1 MQDYFRLNKNQ
12 QGSSLFMK
20 SDAGSRIGPDDE
32 SYSFDAQNR
41 GMPLGIK
48 TTAQGIEHFTNWES
62 IANSIEAKNFA
73 RFDDSQPTSLKFSTM
88 EQIPSRSRVNA
99 DDSLGFATDIAGGR
113 RKVEFTDTWTPNDIK
128 ILDDIAFV
136 AQDEY
141 TDIHRKDIVLA
152 GPSTDGR
159 RDRPQALKQFF
170 NVEQFTPGAGGKDPG
185 AGADDGTGTASWT
198 SSGSWASNFEGS
210 SPTGDITVTYTPSTS
225 TWTLNAVVPNDGG
238 WGGTITGTK
247 VQNACSCTGGG
258 CASTQVSIPVTGTHY
273 CGGFGP
279 GGSETY
285 SGFFVFDLTP
295 SSSAGEDCT
304 DAILLSYASD
314 SYMSSGGCSIGF
326 SVSSETYNGYVPSG
340 GGGGGTETG
349 NDAIITSIR
358 RVGTLGFETQALH
371 FDFDKVYSTDS
382 ESFTD
387 EPGAHNFTSDFDSYS
402 SAIIKVT
409 LAKNGTGESKLP
421 KNMYFMF
428 GGAIEGGAEF
438 NVKSPNGQTE
448 TIKKAYLNSKDIK
461 FYSPARNIG
470 QTDPSP
476 RISNCKLENFRDWK
490 QAGYPEVTGFNR
502 AINEQ
507 FEGDQD
513 LKFLND
519 RIVGYY
525 YLVIGQPENIRT
537 INGKRLIKESYS
549 VGIQFS
555 IQDNWGQDQTFDGTF
570 DDFELFKNTTQAEGS
585 SIRSKSLEVDEVKIM
600 KFQPVRKCGKVDIY
614 ARKRGIISSLVAN
627 SATSTGHNLNTNDVI
642 KISSAVFDG
651 GQNGVADIH
660 PLNGNKFVKK
670 IDDDTFE
677 IYDDQ
682 FFREP
687 TSTLNLK
694 TTDGVVWT
702 CISNNFGSLGQSWD
716 YYGTMFSP
724 TGRNGYSYTDAGSTN
739 FLAAKDSFFT
749 TKRIKSFFESSSPA
763 SSEGTLARK
772 NNYTGKEDSKTINL
786 EMGKF
791 SNYGSDGL
799 GDSQFARAGIG
810 PLGSWVNTNLGKDLE
825 DNIPITF
832 SENYTTPL
840 DDPKRGMQ
848 DFFPYYC
855 QDDLSHFVLPNA
867 SKEGEDIRS
876 PYPGMRFG
884 SSMDLKFSHNSG
896 NSKVYTLAV
905 GERGSDVSVDLFGQI
920 PQEQL
925 FEKPS
930 MEWNGS
936 ELQQTFKPKVL
947 PYYLPYGRTHLISIT
962 IDQYGKISDIA
973 HEDTVFGGGN
983 SISNYGKN
991 DTVGIEYNPW
1001 STFESLY
1008 RVRNYRFYQD
1018 PAMGI
1023 SDEGNSVAVSFANI
1037 SDFNETLGTLAR
1049 NSGGTKRLS
1058 SRYWLRSLLVH
1069 WDGQNI
1075 SNRYSRQ
1082 EDGSGPNFN
1091 NVLDRNLVADRKTI
1105 PSTSFFGEEVLTR
1118 FGEGAG
1124 LKMVDRF
1131 GDPNDDLFGDPSV
1144 IQYWAVFPW
1153 IDSFGKSVAIK
1164 NDISLDLGDLDP
1176 TTYPAASPKTVILS
1190 ASRSKSQV
1198 DMTNAA
1204 EQPVLASNANLT
1216 VEETTSELGQITAHF
1231 LYKDSSNVYRNVDYI
1246 PFNSGGSRGGRFAT
1260 GEAIFKNS
1268 KPGTD
1273 FEIEYSKL
1281 MPGTAG
1287 GVGMAEVITSSELS
1301 CSKIIWNDDYIVW
1314 SEQNLAEG
1322 NSIIHL
1328 FTFDGKFKPAKSISK
1343 PFDLEKLDET
1353 ISSASYVG
1361 EGFGL
1366 DFKYQDRLFISNAL
1380 SQTDEGGNLIP
1391 GVSGLEG
1398 HFIDQIFVYEMLRNV
1413 STFEQSQK
1421 ILPAIDDSREDYY
1434 SEYFKSAQY
1443 LLPYLIP
1450 VKNAFNHDNNPLSTS
1465 VWDIDLTNRYDLSGK
1480 KIILKDALEYSV
1492 FDRDYSQNESFSIS
1506 EPYSARV
1513 PIYLGISE
1521 DTSIKRLKSTSS
1533 LSYNYIPQST
1543 TEYDCANSGGSVSE
1557 FRVNKTPV
1565 FFFNLPLD
1573 SLDMVEDVTINFDI
1587 LEEDIFSA
1595 FQTNTNS
1602 EDTNNI
1608 IPRLVLYSKDPR
1620 STIIENGPATNG
1632 SGSTSYPQYEDGLW
1646 SRPRWDAGPDS
1657 EYYSD
1662 MYPGYYRGGA
1672 QDLFFYGRLPGSFIR
1687 TGTMQFPQRQ
1697 TLGYLYGGN
1706 INLGEYYDLTAGSRG
1721 GGEAGDPAWIAPDV
1735 YQHFTAQQRQ
1745 HVLPY
1750 AKIFLPEANS
1760 TGYSVTLSAQDIRNF
1775 VIKGSLVKDNID
1787 NRPTTVAGSFSDT
1800 ANLYEGAG
1808 NITYTLAIGF
1818 ALTNVNSFNIATG
1831 QTQHE
1836 EPSLGFDVGPIRYIH
1851 TTDSNGR
1858 NFPDARYPYSFDVN
1872 FYENTANGAEVSYT
1886 DLGLNQLNYELRA
1899 KVRNLDASVSKKRLL
1914 SRRYR
1919 NTFHKIAV
1927 FRYDEEER
1935 DSVREVYIDGGEA
1948 KIYSQFGANKLVPV
1962 PEANRDRF
1970 EGKELA
1976 YGFNDKRFGSTSLKK
1991 FNPVI
1996 AIGES
2001 FASSDSAE
2009 VKDGSFSKS
2018 LQIVNSENIFNSYRG
2033 TSSNIYLD
2041 SDTGNLEYVSPPTG
2055 YVIGESFFDSNT
2067 LFGGF
2072 DIQSPEYLSLFI
2084 NSNPTAKGYADLTLS
2099 KVHQIQNVN
2108 TNLVVDGF
2116 TTLNK
2121 ATSLWTGVNE
2131 FKQGKDLFLR
2141 ALLDNKD
2148 MSLFTFEIAPSAV
2161 ATLFTDAPDVTG
2173 DITLIIAPPVT
2184 ASGNLFTV
2192 GPILNTG
2199 SIPLNIQSHANI
2211 SKGATLSSS
2220 GVFFD
2225 SDFSNLYTV
2234 ASVPEF
2240 KTATLAM
2247 NPVNSGSMPLFIV
2260 KHPEA
2265 TGVMNL
2271 SIASKASGVQGFN
2284 LFTGDQFDVHERFSD
2299 LFIKSQ
2305 QFASGQ
2311 AVLYNEGF
2319 LDTANSNKDTNTTV
2333 AASLSNELFDRG
2345 GAFGEGKEN
2354 AISKTLSGRT
2364 YQSNSVVCSPI
2375 NQGLYTKNRM
2385 RYDRSSRDSLWFM
2398 SANLRSPVVVDGL
2411 ESTDPALVNSTLGG
2425 QNLIRPFYENNNKQ
2439 DKVQENNSTI
2449 KNEAYDLN
2457 DDYLVKACLIGNSI
2471 QLDMYTVNEDGSV
2484 SQQGEK
2490 NKNGIIRSY
2499 PANSA
2504 AQANEPNDGI
2514 LDAFYELRNDL
2525 YEQVKIIHDKDFAKS
2540 DIVLENSQI
2549 SVNDLKLSSN
2559 NKCAMSFRIRLDY
2572 RKDLTVYST
2581 TFNVITIFRITGYQ
2595 NLETGFASDEDYN
2608 FLIFQETGEDTNKQ
2622 NSGYNVA
2629 FDYQDLYFDRRG
2641 ISQGSDGEVWRSLA
2655 SDGYSSS
2662 ERVVKFSDLSDS
2674 SYYATNAAYVT
2685 EDQRKTGFGYPIKIF
2700 DEHNTNNRIMLV
2712 GATLFDPYMFNTL
2725 EDSHATNAMGAVY
2738 IYKKSVASQTW
2749 TYHGAVYSKGFTS
2762 DNVLSNLSSYRG
2774 GQLSTRQSALFGY
2787 DFDYNEDILVVSEPG
2802 GDGSEV
2808 VNAGKAYAFDISST
2822 PVLVKTYSA
2831 SDISLP
2837 NGSSISSG
2845 DSFGSNIVILGKEDV
2860 LSWSDA
2866 TLSQDID
2873 LGFNKYQNDSTIYNL
2888 RNNSVF
2894 GLSYENSEGVLSFV
2908 PSSIEAEI
2916 NPYNAGG
2923 LNSFSE
2929 DNIYR
2934 WSRIVSIKKFKA
2946 RSQDRLLVVREFSL
2960 KLNAGSA
2967 SDVANKSIRVQKLSV
2982 VNLDRSPN
2990 GTLFIKGPSSDNNL
3004 APLYS
3009 LGLGP
3014 SGFAP
3019 LVIPPPRISLTGIAP
3034 LFVNNLSFN
3043 QKMSLMTERVDN
3055 PYFTLNIDGIVGGV
3069 DSQTN
3074 LFVRN
3079 QELNNNTT
3087 LVTMPSAAS
3096 DNVAVST
3103 FVQGSI
3109 AASDIGITTLFVG
3122 KEVNS
3127 NELVSLYMQTWPEG
3141 SNFTPGSLLGQEIT
3155 TLSISG
3161 MFENAFADPQLGGVN
3176 FYMNAPIKASGVGFM
3191 PNVVKTEMP
3200 VIGTGGSFVESG
3212 VISMVLTGNNPAN
3225 VFTKNN
3231 QDASLTIASN
3241 VIQSGA
3247 MPIFMQRPFANAA
3260 SLFIDSR
3267 ISSGVQDLYV
3277 DGANIANSGM
3287 NLITKTPENN
3297 NFNIFTRGFLE

>member
-1 MQDYFRLNKNQ
+1 MQDYFKSNKNQ
-12 QGSSLFMK
+12 QGTSLFMK
-20 SDAGSRIGPDDE
+20 SDSDGVKDG
-32 SYSFDAQNR
+32 QNKA
-41 GMPLGIK
+41 MPLGIK

-159 RDRPQALKQFF
+159 RDRPQALRQFF
-170 NVEQFTPGAGGKDPG
+170 NVEQFAPGAGGKDPG
-185 AGADDGTGTASWT
+185 TGTDDGTGTASWT

-273 CGGFGP
+273 CGGFGG

-295 SSSAGEDCT
+295 SSSAGKDCT

-314 SYMSSGGCSIGF
+314 SYMASGGCSIGF
-326 SVSSETYNGYVPSG
+326 LNVSSETYNGYVPSG
-340 GGGGGTETG
+340 GGGSGTEAG
-349 NDAIITSIR
+349 DDAVITSIR

-387 EPGAHNFTSDFDSYS
+387 EPDAHNFTSDFDSYS
-402 SAIIKVT
+402 SAIVKVT

-428 GGAIEGGAEF
+428 GGAVEGGAEF
-438 NVKSPNGQTE
+438 TAKNSSGQTE
-448 TIKKAYLNSKDIK
+448 TIKRDYLNSKDIE
-461 FYSPARNIG
+461 FYDPVRKIG
-470 QTDPSP
+470 QTNPSP
-476 RISNCKLENFRDWK
+476 RITNCKLKNFRDSK

-537 INGKRLIKESYS
+537 INGKRLIKESVK

-555 IQDNWGQDQTFDGTF
+555 IQDNWGQNETFDGIF
-570 DDFELFKNTTQAEGS
+570 DDFETFKNTTDGAENGV
-585 SIRSKSLEVDEVKIM
+585 RSKSLEVHEVKIM

-614 ARKRGIISSLVAN
+614 ARKRGIISSLVDN
-627 SATSTGHNLNTNDVI
+627 SASSTGHNLNTNDVI

-660 PLNGNKFVKK
+660 PLNGNKFIKRV
-670 IDDDTFE
+670 DDNTFE

-724 TGRNGYSYTDAGSTN
+724 TGRNGYSHTDRLSTN
-739 FLAAKDSFFT
+739 FLAPKDSFFT
-749 TKRIKSFFESSSPA
+749 SKRIKSFFESSSPA
-763 SSEGTLARK
+763 SSEGTLSRK
-772 NNYTGKEDSKTINL
+772 NNYTGKETSKTINL

-825 DNIPITF
+825 DNIPVVF
-832 SENYTTPL
+832 SESYTTPI

-848 DFFPYYC
+848 DFFPYNC
-855 QDDLSHFVLPNA
+855 QDDLSHFVLPDA

-896 NSKVYTLAV
+896 TSKVYTLAV

-930 MEWNGS
+930 MRWNGS

-1075 SNRYSRQ
+1075 ANRYSRQ
-1082 EDGSGPNFN
+1082 ESAGGSNFN
-1091 NVLDRNLVADRKTI
+1091 NVLDRNLVTDRKTI
-1105 PSTSFFGEEVLTR
+1105 PSTSFFGESVLTR
-1118 FGEGAG
+1118 FGEGSG
-1124 LKMVDRF
+1124 LKMIDRF

-1153 IDSFGKSVAIK
+1153 VDSFGKSVAIK

-1231 LYKDSSNVYRNVDYI
+1231 LYKDSSNVYRNVDYM

-1287 GVGMAEVITSSELS
+1287 GTGMAEVITSSELS

-1328 FTFDGKFKPAKSISK
+1328 FTFDGKFKPSKSISK

-1353 ISSASYVG
+1353 VSSATYVG

-1366 DFKYQDRLFISNAL
+1366 DFKYQDKLFVSNAL
-1380 SQTDEGGNLIP
+1380 SQTDEGGNLIA
-1391 GVSGLEG
+1391 GVSGLDG
-1398 HFIDQIFVYEMLRNV
+1398 HFIDQLFVYEMLRNV
-1413 STFEQSQK
+1413 STFEESQK

-1450 VKNAFNHDNNPLSTS
+1450 IKNGFNHDNNSLSTS
-1465 VWDIDLTNRYDLSGK
+1465 AWDIDLTNRYDLAGK
-1480 KIILKDALEYSV
+1480 KIILKDVLEYSV
-1492 FDRDYSQNESFSIS
+1492 FDRDYSQNDSLSIS

-1513 PIYLGISE
+1513 PIYLGVSE
-1521 DTSIKRLKSTSS
+1521 DTSIKKLKSTTS

-1543 TEYDCANSGGSVSE
+1543 TEYDCANSGGDVSE
-1557 FRVNKTPV
+1557 FRTNKTPLL
-1565 FFFNLPLD
+1565 FFNLPLD

-1595 FQTNTNS
+1595 FETNSNS

-1620 STIIENGPATNG
+1620 STVIENGPATNG
-1632 SGSTSYPQYEDGLW
+1632 SGSTTYPRYENGLW
-1646 SRPRWDAGPDS
+1646 SRPRWDAGPDN

-1672 QDLFFYGRLPGSFIR
+1672 QDLFFYGRLPGSFIK
-1687 TGTMQFPQRQ
+1687 TGTMEFPERQ

-1721 GGEAGDPAWIAPDV
+1721 GGDAGDPAWIAPDV
-1735 YQHFTAQQRQ
+1735 YQHLSAQERK

-1760 TGYSVTLSAQDIRNF
+1760 TGYSVTLSAQDIRDF
-1775 VIKGSLVKDNID
+1775 VIKGGLVKDAAND
-1787 NRPTTVAGSFSDT
+1787 RPTTVAGSFNDT
-1800 ANLYEGAG
+1800 ANIYEGAE
-1808 NITYTLAIGF
+1808 NITYTLAVGF
-1818 ALTNVNSFNIATG
+1818 VLTNVESFDITTG

-1836 EPSLGFDVGPIRYIH
+1836 EPSLNFDVGPIRYIH
-1851 TTDSNGR
+1851 AADANGR
-1858 NFPDARYPYSFDVN
+1858 NFPDARYPYAFDVN
-1872 FYENTANGAEVSYT
+1872 FYKETANGAEVEYT

-1899 KVRNLDASVSKKRLL
+1899 KVRNLDASISKKRLV

-1919 NTFHKIAV
+1919 NAFHKIAV

-1935 DSVREVYIDGGEA
+1935 DSVREVYVDGGEV

-1991 FNPVI
+1991 FNPII

-2001 FASSDSAE
+2001 FASSDSSS

-2018 LQIVNSENIFNSYRG
+2018 LQVVNTESVFNSYRG

-2055 YVIGESFFDSNT
+2055 YVIGESFYDSNT

-2072 DIQSPEYLSLFI
+2072 DFQSPEYLSLFI
-2084 NSNPTAKGYADLTLS
+2084 NSNPTEKGYIDLAIP
-2099 KVHQIQNVN
+2099 KVHEIDNGDVD
-2108 TNLVVDGF
+2108 LVVTGF
-2116 TTLNK
+2116 TELNN
-2121 ATSLWTGVNE
+2121 AASLWTGVHG
-2131 FKQGKDLFLR
+2131 FKRGKDLFLR

-2173 DITLIIAPPVT
+2173 DITLTIAPPVT

-2199 SIPLNIQSHANI
+2199 TIPLNIQSHANI

-2220 GVFFD
+2220 GMFFD
-2225 SDFSNLYTV
+2225 DGFSNLYTV
-2234 ASVPEF
+2234 ASVPENKF
-2240 KTATLAM
+2240 TTLTM
-2247 NPVNSGSMPLFIV
+2247 NPINSGAMPLFIV

-2284 LFTGDQFDVHERFSD
+2284 LFTGDQFDVHENFSD

-2311 AVLYNEGF
+2311 ATLYNEGL
-2319 LDTANSNKDTNTTV
+2319 LDTANSNRDTNTTV
-2333 AASLSNELFDRG
+2333 AASLSSELFDRG
-2345 GAFGEGKEN
+2345 GIFGEGKEDV
-2354 AISKTLSGRT
+2354 ISKTLSGRT
-2364 YQSNSVVCSPI
+2364 YESNSVVCNPI

-2385 RYDRSSRDSLWFM
+2385 RYDRSSKDGLWFM
-2398 SANLRSPVVVDGL
+2398 SAALRSPVIVDGL
-2411 ESTDPALVNSTLGG
+2411 ESRDPALVNSTLGG
-2425 QNLIRPFYENNNKQ
+2425 QNLIKPFYEDNNRQ
-2439 DKVQENNSTI
+2439 DAVGAGNSTI

-2457 DDYLVKACLIGNSI
+2457 DDYLAKACIIGKSI

-2490 NKNGIIRSY
+2490 NKNGIIRFY
-2499 PANSA
+2499 PADSA
-2504 AQANEPNDGI
+2504 AQANEPTGGV

-2525 YEQVKIIHDKDFAKS
+2525 YEQVKSIHDKEFAKS

-2549 SVNDLKLSSN
+2549 SVNDLKLSLN
-2559 NKCAMSFRIRLDY
+2559 NKCAISFRIRVDY

-2595 NLETGFASDEDYN
+2595 DLETGFSSSKDYS
-2608 FLIFQETGEDTNKQ
+2608 FLIFQETGEDTDKQ

-2641 ISQGSDGEVWRSLA
+2641 ISQGSGGEVWRSLA
-2655 SDGYSSS
+2655 SDDYSTS

-2674 SYYATNAAYVT
+2674 SYYATNAAYVVQ
-2685 EDQRKTGFGYPIKIF
+2685 EQRKTGFGYPVKIF
-2700 DEHNTNNRIMLV
+2700 DEHNTSNKIMLV

-2725 EDSHATNAMGAVY
+2725 EDSHTPNAMGAVY
-2738 IYKKSVASQTW
+2738 IYKRSAASQSW
-2749 TYHGAVYSKGFTS
+2749 AYHGAVYSKGFTS
-2762 DNVLSNLSSYRG
+2762 DNILSNLSSYRG
-2774 GQLSTRQSALFGY
+2774 GQLSTGQSALFGY
-2787 DFDYNEDILVVSEPG
+2787 DFDYSEGVLVVSEPG
-2802 GDGSEV
+2802 GDGAEI
-2808 VNAGKAYAFDISST
+2808 VNAGKVYSFDISST
-2822 PVLVKTYSA
+2822 PSLVKSYSA
-2831 SDISLP
+2831 SDVSLP
-2837 NGSSISSG
+2837 DGSNISSG
-2845 DSFGSNIVILGKEDV
+2845 DSFGSNVVILGKEDV

-2873 LGFNKYQNDSTIYNL
+2873 LGFSKYQNDSTIYNL

-2894 GLSYENSEGVLSFV
+2894 GLSYENSDGILSFV
-2908 PSSIEAEI
+2908 PSSIKSEI
-2916 NPYNAGG
+2916 NPYDAGG
-2923 LNSFSE
+2923 LSGFSE

-2946 RSQDRLLVVREFSL
+2946 RSQDKLLVVREFSL
-2960 KLNAGSA
+2960 KLNSGSA
-2967 SDVANKSIRVQKLSV
+2967 SDVANKSIRVQKISV

-2990 GTLFIKGPSSDNNL
+2990 GTLFIKGPFSSSGSTSLYNLGFGPSGL
-3004 APLYS
+3004 APLTMLS
-3009 LGLGP
+3009 PRVPNSGL
-3014 SGFAP
+3014 S
-3019 LVIPPPRISLTGIAP
+3019 P
-3034 LFVNNLSFN
+3034 LFVNNLSFF
-3043 QKMSLMTERVDN
+3043 KTMSLSTETVDN
-3055 PYFTLNIDGIVGGV
+3055 PYFTLNIDGIVSNFDG
-3069 DSQTN
+3069 QAN

-3079 QELNNNTT
+3079 RELNNNASLITI
-3087 LVTMPSAAS
+3087 PSAAS
-3096 DNVAVST
+3096 NIGNVST

-3109 AASDIGITTLFVG
+3109 NVSDINNTTLFVG
-3122 KEVNS
+3122 KEINS
-3127 NELVSLYMQTWPEG
+3127 DSLSPLFLQTIPEG
-3141 SNFTPGSLLGQEIT
+3141 SNYTPGSLLYQNEAS
-3155 TLSISG
+3155 LSISG
-3161 MFENAFADPQLGGVN
+3161 MFENTFASDVG
-3176 FYMNAPIKASGVGFM
+3176 FYLNAPDSASGVNAVSM
-3191 PNVVKTEMP
+3191 VVKTLVP
-3200 VIGTGGSFVESG
+3200 VVSDNGSFIESG
-3212 VISMVLTGNNPAN
+3212 SITMVMNGNNTGN
-3225 VFTKNN
+3225 VFTKVN
-3231 QDASLTIASN
+3231 QEVSLTISSN
-3241 VIQSGA
+3241 TIQSGVV
-3247 MPIFMQRPFANAA
+3247 PIFIQRPVANAA

-3277 DGANIANSGM
+3277 DGANIHNSGM
-3287 NLITKTPENN
+3287 NLVTKTPESNN
-3297 NFNIFTRGFLE
+3297 LNIFTRGFSE

>member
-1 MQDYFRLNKNQ
+1 MQDYFNSNKNQ
-12 QGSSLFMK
+12 QGTSLFMK
-20 SDAGSRIGPDDE
+20 SDSDGVKDG
-32 SYSFDAQNR
+32 QNKA
-41 GMPLGIK
+41 MPLGIK
-48 TTAQGIEHFTNWES
+48 STAEGIKHFTNWDN

-88 EQIPSRSRVNA
+88 EQIPSKTKINF
-99 DDSLGFATDIAGGR
+99 DDSVGFATDIANGR
-113 RKVEFTDTWTPNDIK
+113 RTIDFTDTWTPNDIK

-136 AQDEY
+136 AQEEY
-141 TDIHRKDIVLA
+141 TDIHRKDIDLL
-152 GPSTDGR
+152 
-159 RDRPQALKQFF
+159 PQARLPSKAFMYQYLNVTQFNPDF
-170 NVEQFTPGAGGKDPG
+170 GGKDP
-185 AGADDGTGTASWT
+185 DDSPTGGSVSWT
-198 SSGSWASNFEGS
+198 SSGSYTALMPFFPPDTGGPFSGS
-210 SPTGDITVTYTPSTS
+210 LTITYTPSTN
-225 TWTLNAVVPNDGG
+225 TWEVAGTISDGGEG
-238 WGGTITGTK
+238 WGGAFSGSATYD
-247 VQNACSCTGGG
+247 ACSGGG
-258 CASTQVSIPVTGTHY
+258 ATNVDVTISGDHFCTASSQTETFSGTVRLNIT
-273 CGGFGP
+273 P
-279 GGSETY
+279 GNSANESTCSTAITINSLTWGSPSTY
-285 SGFFVFDLTP
+285 SSPGLCQITY
-295 SSSAGEDCT
+295 SSS
-304 DAILLSYASD
+304 
-314 SYMSSGGCSIGF
+314 SI
-326 SVSSETYNGYVPSG
+326 SANGYSG
-340 GGGGGTETG
+340 GGGGGSADDPGQDTV
-349 NDAIITSIR
+349 ITSVKRI
-358 RVGTLGFETQALH
+358 GTLNFRTNLLKSHVDQVFG
-371 FDFDKVYSTDS
+371 TDAD
-382 ESFTD
+382 SFVD
-387 EPGAHNFTSDFDSYS
+387 EPPDEQVFTSDFDSYS
-402 SAIIKVT
+402 NAIIKIR
-409 LAKNGTGESKLP
+409 LAKDKSEDSKLP
-421 KNMYFMF
+421 KNMYFLF
-428 GGAIEGGAEF
+428 GGVIEGGAEYESK
-438 NVKSPNGQTE
+438 NPAGE
-448 TIKKAYLNSKDIK
+448 TSTKKIPFLNSKDVS
-461 FYSPARNIG
+461 FFGPNRG
-470 QTDPSP
+470 DREDPSP
-476 RISNCKLENFRDWK
+476 RFSNCKLKEFRNWTTG
-490 QAGYPEVTGFNR
+490 AGSPEVTGFNHF
-502 AINEQ
+502 INGQ
-507 FEGDQD
+507 FSGDQD
-513 LKFLND
+513 LQFLND

-525 YLVIGQPENIRT
+525 YIVTPGEGTGFDTGN
-537 INGKRLIKESYS
+537 INGKRLINQGIE
-549 VGIQFS
+549 VGIQLS
-555 IQDNWGQDQTFDGTF
+555 IQDNYGQDASFDISNYDQLPSSSVERIT
-570 DDFELFKNTTQAEGS
+570 DSLLVKKTTIEEA
-585 SIRSKSLEVDEVKIM
+585 KIM

-627 SATSTGHNLNTNDVI
+627 AATSTGHNLNTNDII

-651 GQNGVADIH
+651 SQNGVADIH

-687 TSTLNLK
+687 TSTNNLK

-702 CISNNFGSLGQSWD
+702 CISNNFGSLAQSWD

-724 TGRNGYSYTDAGSTN
+724 TGRNGYCHNDEQCTN
-739 FLAAKDSFFT
+739 FLAPKDSFFT
-749 TKRIKSFFESSSPA
+749 NKRIKSFFESSSPNA
-763 SSEGTLARK
+763 DFGTLARE
-772 NNYTGKEDSKTINL
+772 NNYTGKEASKTINL
-786 EMGKF
+786 EIGKC
-791 SNYGSDGL
+791 STYGSDGL
-799 GDSQFARAGIG
+799 GGSQEALAGIG
-810 PLGSWVNTNLGKDLE
+810 PLGSWLNTNLGKDLE

-832 SENYTTPL
+832 SENYKTPL
-840 DDPKRGMQ
+840 DDPQRGMQ

-855 QDDLSHFVLPNA
+855 QDDLSHFVLPQE
-867 SKEGEDIRS
+867 SKDGEDIRS

-896 NSKVYTLAV
+896 TSKVYTLAV
-905 GERGSDVSVDLFGQI
+905 GERGSDVSVDLFGHI
-920 PQEQL
+920 ASEQL
-925 FEKPS
+925 FGKQS
-930 MEWNGS
+930 MEWSGS
-936 ELQQTFKPKVL
+936 KLQQTFKPKVL

-962 IDQYGKISDIA
+962 VDQYGKISDIA

-1008 RVRNYRFYQD
+1008 RLTHYRSYASGLGSRAVMS
-1018 PAMGI
+1018 PAL
-1023 SDEGNSVAVSFANI
+1023 SFANI
-1037 SDFNETLGTLAR
+1037 SDLNETLETLGR
-1049 NSGGTKRLS
+1049 NSGGSKRLA

-1075 SNRYSRQ
+1075 ANRYSRQ
-1082 EDGSGPNFN
+1082 EDASGLNFN
-1091 NVLDRNLVADRKTI
+1091 NVLDRNVVADRKTI
-1105 PSTSFFGEEVLTR
+1105 PSTSFFGEQVLTR
-1118 FGEGAG
+1118 FGQGSG
-1124 LKMVDRF
+1124 LKMIDRF
-1131 GDPNDDLFGDPSV
+1131 GSPDDDLFGEPSV
-1144 IQYWAVFPW
+1144 TQYWAVFPW
-1153 IDSFGKSVAIK
+1153 VDSFGKSVAVK
-1164 NDISLDLGDLDP
+1164 NDTSLDLGDLDL
-1176 TTYPAASPKTVILS
+1176 TTYPAANPKTIILS
-1190 ASRSKSQV
+1190 ASRSRSQV

-1216 VEETTSELGQITAHF
+1216 AEETTSELGQITAHF

-1246 PFNSGGSRGGRFAT
+1246 PFNSGGSRGGRFAS
-1260 GEAIFKNS
+1260 GEEIFKNL

-1398 HFIDQIFVYEMLRNV
+1398 HFIDQLFVYEMLRNV
-1413 STFEQSQK
+1413 STFEESQK

-1434 SEYFKSAQY
+1434 SEYFKSSEY

-1521 DTSIKRLKSTSS
+1521 DTAIKKLKSTSS

-1543 TEYDCANSGGSVSE
+1543 TEYDCASSGGNIAE
-1557 FRVNKTPV
+1557 FRTDKTPF

-1587 LEEDIFSA
+1587 LEEDIFST
-1595 FQTNTNS
+1595 FETNVNT

-1608 IPRLVLYSKDPR
+1608 IPRLVLYGKDPR
-1620 STIIENGPATNG
+1620 STVIENGPATNG
-1632 SGSTSYPQYEDGLW
+1632 SRSTTYPRYENGLW

-1672 QDLFFYGRLPGSFIR
+1672 QDLFFYGRLPGTVVR
-1687 TGTMQFPQRQ
+1687 TGDMSERFPDRQ
-1697 TLGYLYGGN
+1697 TLPYLYGGN

-1721 GGEAGDPAWIAPDV
+1721 GGDAGDPAWIAPDV
-1735 YQHFTAQQRQ
+1735 YQHFTTEQRQ

-1750 AKIFLPEANS
+1750 AKIFLPEASS
-1760 TGYSVTLSAQDIRNF
+1760 TGYSVTLSAQDIRDF
-1775 VIKGSLVKDNID
+1775 VIRGSLVKDAAN
-1787 NRPTTVAGSFSDT
+1787 NRPTTVAGTFDDS

-1818 ALTNVNSFNIATG
+1818 VLTNVNSFNIATG
-1831 QTQHE
+1831 QTEHE
-1836 EPSLGFDVGPIRYIH
+1836 EPFTQSSQFPLGPIRYIH
-1851 TTDSNGR
+1851 TTSPNGR
-1858 NFPDARYPYSFDVN
+1858 NYPDARYPYAFGVN
-1872 FYENTANGAEVSYT
+1872 FYNETANGAEVTYT
-1886 DLGLNQLNYELRA
+1886 SLGLNDIDYELRA
-1899 KVRNLDASVSKKRLL
+1899 KVRNLDAAVSKKRLI

-1919 NTFHKIAV
+1919 NAFHKIAV

-1935 DSVREVYIDGGEA
+1935 ENVREVYVDGGES
-1948 KIYSQFGANKLVPV
+1948 KIYSQFGANRLVPV

-1976 YGFNDKRFGSTSLKK
+1976 FGFNDKRSGSTSLKK
-1991 FNPVI
+1991 FNPLI

-2009 VKDGSFSKS
+2009 VEDGSFSKS

-2055 YVIGESFFDSNT
+2055 YVIGESFFDSNN

-2072 DIQSPEYLSLFI
+2072 DIQSPEYLSLFV
-2084 NSNPTAKGYADLTLS
+2084 NANPSEEGYVDLVVP
-2099 KVHQIQNVN
+2099 KVHQ
-2108 TNLVVDGF
+2108 VDSGNFDLIVTGF

-2121 ATSLWTGVNE
+2121 AASLWTGVHE
-2131 FKQGKDLFLR
+2131 FKQGRDLFLR
-2141 ALLDNKD
+2141 ALLSNND
-2148 MSLFTFEIAPSAV
+2148 MSLFTFEVAPSAL
-2161 ATLFTDAPDVTG
+2161 APLFTDAPDVTG
-2173 DITLIIAPPVT
+2173 DITLTIAPPTV

-2192 GPILNTG
+2192 GPVLDTG
-2199 SIPLNIQSHANI
+2199 AIPLNIQSHANI
-2211 SKGATLSSS
+2211 SKGTTLSTS

-2225 SDFSNLYTV
+2225 DSFSNLYTE
-2234 ASVPEF
+2234 ASVPVSNF
-2240 KTATLAM
+2240 NTLTM
-2247 NPVNSGSMPLFIV
+2247 NPINSGSMPLFIV
-2260 KHPEA
+2260 KHPESS
-2265 TGVMNL
+2265 GIMDL
-2271 SIASKASGVQGFN
+2271 SIASKASGVQAFN

-2305 QFASGQ
+2305 EFASGQ
-2311 AVLYNEGF
+2311 ATLYNEGF
-2319 LDTANSNKDTNTTV
+2319 LDTANSNRDTNT
-2333 AASLSNELFDRG
+2333 AIAPSLTEDLFDRG
-2345 GAFGEGKEN
+2345 GVFGEGKED
-2354 AISKTLSGRT
+2354 AISKTLSGRV

-2385 RYDRSSRDSLWFM
+2385 SYDRSTRNGLWFM
-2398 SANLRSPVVVDGL
+2398 SSALRSPVIVDGL
-2411 ESTDPALVNSTLGG
+2411 ESRDPALINSKLGG
-2425 QNLIRPFYENNNKQ
+2425 ENLIKPFYENNNKQ
-2439 DKVQENNSTI
+2439 NKVEANNSTI
-2449 KNEAYDLN
+2449 KNEAYDIN
-2457 DDYLVKACLIGNSI
+2457 DDYLVKACILGDSI
-2471 QLDMYTVNEDGSV
+2471 QLDMYTVNEDGTV

-2490 NKNGIIRSY
+2490 NRDGIIRFY
-2499 PANSA
+2499 PADSA
-2504 AQANEPNDGI
+2504 AKLNQPTDGV
-2514 LDAFYELRNDL
+2514 LDAFYDLRNSL
-2525 YEQVKIIHDKDFAKS
+2525 YEQVKSIHGKDFAKS
-2540 DIVLENSQI
+2540 DIVIENSQV
-2549 SVNDLKLSSN
+2549 SVNDLKLSIN
-2559 NKCAMSFRIRLDY
+2559 NKCALSFRVRVDY
-2572 RKDLTVYST
+2572 RKDLTVYSS
-2581 TFNVITIFRITGYQ
+2581 TFNVIVVFRITGYQ
-2595 NLETGFASDEDYN
+2595 NLETGFASDEDYT
-2608 FLIFQETGEDTNKQ
+2608 FLIFQETGEDSNKQ

-2655 SDGYSSS
+2655 SDGYSSY

-2674 SYYATNAAYVT
+2674 SYYATNAAYVN

-2725 EDSHATNAMGAVY
+2725 EDSHAPNAMGAVY
-2738 IYKKSVASQTW
+2738 IYKKSAADQTW

-2762 DNVLSNLSSYRG
+2762 DNILSNLSSYRG

-2822 PVLVKTYSA
+2822 PTLVKTYSA

-2837 NGSSISSG
+2837 DGSSISSG
-2845 DSFGSNIVILGKEDV
+2845 DSFGSNIVILGKDDV

-2908 PSSIEAEI
+2908 PSSVKSEI

-2923 LNSFSE
+2923 LESFSE

-2934 WSRIVSIKKFKA
+2934 WSRIVSIKKFRA

-2967 SDVANKSIRVQKLSV
+2967 SDVATKSIRVQKLSV
-2982 VNLDRSPN
+2982 INLDRSPN
-2990 GTLFIKGPSSDNNL
+2990 GTLFIKGPFSDNNL

-3014 SGFAP
+3014 SGLAP
-3019 LVIPPPRISLTGIAP
+3019 LVLPPPRISLTGVAP
-3034 LFVNNLSFN
+3034 LFVNNLAFN

-3055 PYFTLNIDGIVGGV
+3055 PYFTLNIDGTV
-3069 DSQTN
+3069 TN
-3074 LFVRN
+3074 FDNQADLFVGN
-3079 QELNNNTT
+3079 QENNNNISLITIPGT
-3087 LVTMPSAAS
+3087 AFESGVMSS
-3096 DNVAVST
+3096 
-3103 FVQGSI
+3103 FVQGATAVSHVDN
-3109 AASDIGITTLFVG
+3109 ATLFVG
-3122 KEVNS
+3122 KEINS
-3127 NELVSLYMQTWPEG
+3127 NELAPLYLQTLNEG

-3161 MFENAFADPQLGGVN
+3161 MFETAFSNPELGSVN
-3176 FYMNAPIKASGVGFM
+3176 FYLNAPDKASGVGFM
-3191 PNVVKTEMP
+3191 PSVVKTDIP

-3225 VFTKNN
+3225 VFAQIN
-3231 QDASLTIASN
+3231 QEASLIIASN
-3241 VIQSGA
+3241 TIQSGI
-3247 MPIFMQRPFANAA
+3247 MPIFMQRPFANSA

-3277 DGANIANSGM
+3277 DGANLSNSGID
-3287 NLITKTPENN
+3287 LIIKSPENN